1 MNRVGEEGGI
11 GKGRGK
17 GKRMWRGSI
26 ITKLKRDINLSPA
39 NVGEEKTEMGG
50 GEATLK
56 GALSPRPLE

>member
-1 MNRVGEEGGI
+1 MGRRAGWGKEGG
-11 GKGRGK
+11 KR
-17 GKRMWRGSI
+17 KRMGRGSI
-26 ITKLKRDINLSPA
+26 ITKLKRDINLSPV